1 MITKSKVKEY
11 IQSRY
16 YSGEMTS
23 KELEAISKASSRFM
37 NKYLGK
43 YWVSAYFFEDVV
55 NACIQQYSN
64 ETDLSVFLERE
75 KRMWVSP
82 AKI

>member
-1 MITKSKVKEY
+1 MGS
-11 IQSRY
+11 S
-16 YSGEMTS
+16 TS
-23 KELEAISKASSRFM
+23 KFI
-37 NKYLGK
+37 NKYWGK

-55 NACIQQYSN
+55 NACIQSYSN
-64 ETDLSVFLERE
+64 EEDLSVFLERE